1 LVVTASHFGLAL
13 FVIVVALMATC
24 LGVYLDMR
32 RSTALL
38 EDPTKVPT
46 VARRAEHLAA
56 FRARN
61 DQWRPRLGWALVCL
75 SVPLLA
81 GLLLAIFG

>member
-1 LVVTASHFGLAL
+1 MRFVT
-13 FVIVVALMATC
+13 VVAVMAAC
-24 LGVYLDMR
+24 LGVYLNLR
-32 RSTALL
+32 RSTPLL
-38 EDPTKVPT
+38 EDPTKIPT
-46 VARRAEHLAA
+46 VASRAEHLAA

-61 DQWRPRLGWALVCL
+61 DHWRPRLGWALVCL